1 MKSQKIIVIGTGY
14 VGMPAALMWAKAGL
28 TVVGVDI
35 NENVVRAINEGTMML
50 NEKELQELLHD
61 PAVRANLV
69 ARTTPCRGDVF
80 VIAVPTPVDALK
92 KVCDMGPVE
101 SALESILP
109 HLRKGNLI
117 ILESTVP
124 PMTCRR
130 VVQRLVEKRTKFKV
144 PRDILVAHC
153 PERILP
159 GDIFKEIVHNDRL
172 IGGMDARS
180 TKAAAAIYATFV
192 KGQLHETDDVS
203 AELSKLMENTYRD
216 VNIALANEFAQICEL
231 LGADVRK
238 VIGFANKHPRVKILA
253 PGIGVGGHCIPID
266 PWFLKEVA
274 PYNSKLITM
283 ARLVNDEMPHRV
295 AEKIRRAVADLPDP
309 RIVALGATYKKNCE
323 DKREAPAGEI
333 VAILKRDGYN
343 VAHYDPLVPKLGCPS
358 VAKVSKGADLIVV
371 LVCHDSIKRELT
383 ENRAAVERVMRTK
396 RIIFFEE

>member
-1 MKSQKIIVIGTGY
+1 MKPQKIIIIGTGY
-14 VGMPAALMWAKAGL
+14 VGLPAALMWARAGL

-35 NENVVRAINEGTMML
+35 NENVVRGINEGTLML
-50 NEKELQELLHD
+50 NEKELQELLRD
-61 PAVRANLV
+61 SSVRANLV
-69 ARTTPCRGDVF
+69 ARATPCPGDVF
-80 VIAVPTPVDALK
+80 VIAVPTPVDPLK

-130 VVQRLVEKRTKFKV
+130 VVQRLVEKHTKFKV
-144 PRDILVAHC
+144 PQDILVAHC

-159 GDIFKEIVHNDRL
+159 GDIFQEIVHNDRL

-192 KGQLHETDDVS
+192 KGQLHETDDIS

-238 VIGFANKHPRVKILA
+238 VIGFANKHPRVKILS
-253 PGIGVGGHCIPID
+253 PGIGVGGHCIPVD

-274 PYNSKLITM
+274 PNDSRLITM

-295 AEKIRRAVADLPDP
+295 AAKIRQAVADVPDP
-309 RIVALGATYKKNCE
+309 RIVLLGATYKRNCE
-323 DKREAPAGEI
+323 DMRESPAMEI
-333 VAILKRDGYN
+333 MHLLQIDGYRI
-343 VAHYDPLVPKLGCPS
+343 AHHDPLVPKLRYS
-358 VAKVSKGADLIVV
+358 SLTKVAKGADLIAV
-371 LVCHDSIKRELT
+371 LVCHDSIKQELT
-383 ENRAAVERVMRTK
+383 ENRAAIERAMRHR
-396 RIIFFEE
+396 RIVFFEK